1 MFLDTAISVA
11 RNPEDLEA
19 NTIFAVRHLAEIAKA
34 FDDTVVDSL
43 IEARRAADQATLTAW
58 KAIAAASTKACCR
71 DFRKLGF
78 LRRIEGRL
86 LDIGPDP
93 DVHRDF
99 PWCGDGS
106 GQGSWFPARFPS
118 PAHGPIWRQGQDE
131 ARCCWR
137 RPDRSDSAHR
147 QTDRRSSNAAYIFVT
162 GTESSS

>member
-58 KAIAAASTKACCR
+58 KAIAAANTKACCR

-78 LRRIEGRL
+78 YAESKAACLISDQTRTCTGIFLGAA
-86 LDIGPDP
+86 IVQGK
-93 DVHRDF
+93 VHGF
-99 PWCGDGS
+99 
-106 GQGSWFPARFPS
+106 
-118 PAHGPIWRQGQDE
+118 RQGFRHRRMDQSG
-131 ARCCWR
+131 ARDKTKR
-137 RPDRSDSAHR
+137 DVAGGG
-147 QTDRRSSNAAYIFVT
+147 QTDLIQHIVRKTADQVT
-162 GTESSS
+162 LPTFL